1 MLMRCLV
8 QYFLVPRL
16 CSLQFPEALNPNA
29 LLFFMLYVS
38 FPSCPWFFFFL
49 PLLLPVCL
57 TLSLS
62 CGRLAV
68 ASKAKCFISI
78 HSEVIHTQIGRI
90 ITPWLRCKLLAAISH
105 TSICLK
111 AGLPSA
117 PREPSQQNHNIT
129 SYQNCS

>member
-1 MLMRCLV
+1 MRCLV
-8 QYFLVPRL
+8 QYFFALRL
-16 CSLQFPEALNPNA
+16 CSLHIPRRPPPKPTFVFHVVRFISVMSVS
-29 LLFFMLYVS
+29 LFF
-38 FPSCPWFFFFL
+38 

-68 ASKAKCFISI
+68 TSKAKCFVSI

-90 ITPWLRCKLLAAISH
+90 ITPWLRLLLAPISH

-117 PREPSQQNHNIT
+117 QREPSQQNHNIT
-129 SYQNCS
+129 SY